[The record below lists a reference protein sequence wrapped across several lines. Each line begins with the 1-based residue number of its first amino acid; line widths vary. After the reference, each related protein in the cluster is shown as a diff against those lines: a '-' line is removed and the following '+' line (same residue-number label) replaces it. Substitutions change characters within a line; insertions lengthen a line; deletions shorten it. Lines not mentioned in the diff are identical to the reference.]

1 MFEELWEVLEE
12 LWEVF
17 EELWEVFEEFR
28 EGIREIR
35 DNVHT
40 SHNKSVECDDEKHL
54 TLYMGMY
61 MMQMTKM
68 RAWRTKGAKGMRV
81 SKDGEGDEG

>member
-1 MFEELWEVLEE
+1 MH
-12 LWEVF
+12 
-17 EELWEVFEEFR
+17 
-28 EGIREIR
+28 I
-35 DNVHT
+35 
-40 SHNKSVECDDEKHL
+40 SHNKYVECDDEKHL

-68 RAWRTKGAKGMRV
+68 RAWRTKGAKEMRV